1 MGEDRCIYTDHF
13 GLDALPFENVPD
25 PAFFFNQGDYTRV
38 LEHLIGCFRAG
49 RGLMVVVGPIGS
61 GKTTLSQRLLR
72 AVPANTKLAW
82 LAEPPEGSADLFLL
96 LLQEL
101 GGKPPASQGR
111 SFLLRALRDRLL
123 DLHTQGGHCLTLI
136 DEAHKSS
143 DEVLEAVRLLNN
155 LEHGAHKLVQI
166 ILLGQDE
173 FLKRLSAPALS
184 SFHQRIAAL
193 EVIGKM
199 DPGQVRDYILH
210 RLEVAGGR
218 YPVFTDEAIEAIAS
232 STGGIPRVTN
242 SLCDRA
248 LMASFGH
255 AGKQVDI
262 EDVREAA
269 KLLGDAGVDRE
280 LFFYVLERKRLER
293 KGGESPQ
300 PRSASASVAQE
311 AFPLESTA
319 AGVAA

>member
-1 MGEDRCIYTDHF
+1 MGMGEDGFIYTDHF

-25 PAFFFNQGDYTRV
+25 PAFFFDQGDYSRV
-38 LEHLIGCFRAG
+38 LEHLSGCFRAG
-49 RGLMVVVGPIGS
+49 RGLMVVAGPIGS
-61 GKTTLSQRLLR
+61 GKTTLSQRLLL

-82 LAEPPEGSADLFLL
+82 LAEPPEGSEDLFLL

-101 GGKPPASQGR
+101 GGEPPASQGR
-111 SFLLRALRDRLL
+111 GFLLRDLRDRLL
-123 DLHTQGGHCLTLI
+123 DLHTKGGHCLTLI
-136 DEAHKSS
+136 DEAHKGS

-173 FLKRLSAPALS
+173 LLKRLSAPALS
-184 SFHQRIAAL
+184 AFHQRIGAL

-199 DPGQVRDYILH
+199 EPVQVRNYILH
-210 RLEVAGGR
+210 RLKVAGAR
-218 YPVFTDEAIEAIAS
+218 YQVFTDEAIEAIAS

-255 AGKQVDI
+255 GGKRVEI

-269 KLLGDAGVDRE
+269 KLLGDSGVDRK
-280 LFFYVLERKRLER
+280 LFFHFMERKADA
-293 KGGESPQ
+293 SPQ
-300 PRSASASVAQE
+300 PRSASASGSQDV
-311 AFPLESTA
+311 FP
-319 AGVAA
+319 